1 MEKQTAMEEKLREF
15 ARRLAEAAQEIFE
28 LNEEF
33 SQDLIDIFYKGV
45 EMNLKLQ
52 EMKGQVEH
60 LKEGSQTK
68 FVLRK
73 ENEIIPLLTL
83 TDEGWVVEKRVLR
96 DDEVIYALIAALWE
110 VLLRRKVEK
119 AMIREGV
126 GA

>member
-1 MEKQTAMEEKLREF
+1 MEKQTTMEEKLREF
-15 ARRLAEAAQEIFE
+15 ARRMAEAAQEVFG

-33 SQDLIDIFYKGV
+33 GQDLCNIFHTSI
-45 EMNLKLQ
+45 EMNLKLRETGKQ
-52 EMKGQVEH
+52 IER

-73 ENEIIPLLTL
+73 ENEIIPLLTSA
-83 TDEGWVVEKRVLR
+83 DEGWVVEKRVLR
-96 DDEVIYALIAALWE
+96 DDEMIYALIAALWE

-119 AMIREGV
+119 AMFRGGV

>member
-1 MEKQTAMEEKLREF
+1 MEKQTTMEEKLREF
-15 ARRLAEAAQEIFE
+15 ARRMAEAAQEVFG

-33 SQDLIDIFYKGV
+33 GQDLCNIFHTSI
-45 EMNLKLQ
+45 EMNLKLRETGKQ
-52 EMKGQVEH
+52 IER

-73 ENEIIPLLTL
+73 ENEIIPLLTSA
-83 TDEGWVVEKRVLR
+83 DEGWVVEKRVLR
-96 DDEVIYALIAALWE
+96 DDEMIYALIAALWE

-119 AMIREGV
+119 AMIRGGV

>member
-1 MEKQTAMEEKLREF
+1 MGEQTTMEEKLREF

-73 ENEIIPLLTL
+73 ESEIIPLLTL

-96 DDEVIYALIAALWE
+96 GDEMIYALIAALWE

-119 AMIREGV
+119 AMFRGGV

>member
-1 MEKQTAMEEKLREF
+1 MGEQTTMEEKLREF

-73 ENEIIPLLTL
+73 ESEIIPLLTL

-96 DDEVIYALIAALWE
+96 GDEMIYALIAALWE

-119 AMIREGV
+119 VMIRGGV

>member
-28 LNEEF
+28 LSEEF

-52 EMKGQVEH
+52 EMKGQVEY

>member
-119 AMIREGV
+119 VMIREGV